1 MPTATIISDVFI
13 KLAEFEAEAKGYKG
27 LAKVEVPFP
36 MGGLKKEQAHRHV
49 TMAFQQVVDGLLSQS
64 AIGDNVKGS
73 NDKFIEFENDNI
85 DEINTYFVENDWTDG
100 LPIIPPTV
108 ERVEKMLA
116 KTKRD
121 PHEVLGLMPPFWR
134 ETTVE
139 NVAVNCVMAGCS
151 PNYFELMLTTVEA
164 MLDKNFN
171 LYGVQTTT
179 NPAGP
184 MVIVNGPIRRELG
197 IHSGVGLFGPG
208 WHANAT
214 IGRAVR
220 LMLFNLG
227 GGRPG
232 IGDMS
237 TLGNPAKYTACIAE
251 FEEESPW
258 ESLHVER
265 GFAKCQ
271 NTVTVAATTAP
282 YNVIHLGSNAEIY
295 LNELTDVLL
304 LTASNFLIFEMQPV
318 IVISPVHAKMLSE
331 KGYNKQKIREVLW
344 EKARVDLD
352 SFDAKTI
359 EAIQAWKSNCIVDEN
374 GKKVV
379 YIAKVPEDIVI
390 VHAGGYGEHSA
401 VMGTFTRS
409 KVTTKAIEESTY
421 NQQLKQAAEEILST
435 FRPGF
440 QTDGYDITV
449 KTVDENMVTMKLVLT
464 PEACL
469 DCIMPKGYLE
479 KVFSDGIEKKTMRP
493 IKVILDDPR

>member
-1 MPTATIISDVFI
+1 MFI
-13 KLAEFEAEAKGYKG
+13 KLAEFEAEAKGCKG

-36 MGGLKKEQAHRHV
+36 MGGIKKEQAHQHL
-49 TMAFQQVVDGLLSQS
+49 TAAFQQVVDGLLSPS
-64 AIGDNVKGS
+64 TLDEYVTGSIG
-73 NDKFIEFENDNI
+73 KFIEFESDNI
-85 DEINTYFVENDWTDG
+85 DEINSYFVENDWTDG
-100 LPIIPPTV
+100 LPVIPPTV
-108 ERVEKMLA
+108 ERVERMLA

-121 PHEVLGLMPPFWR
+121 PNEVIGLMPPFWR

-151 PNYFELMLTTVEA
+151 PDYFELMLTTVEA
-164 MLDKNFN
+164 MLDKDFN

-184 MVIVNGPIRRELG
+184 MVIVNGPARKELG
-197 IHSGVGLFGPG
+197 IHSGIGLFGPG

-220 LMLFNLG
+220 LMLFNIG
-227 GGRPG
+227 GARPG

-265 GFAKCQ
+265 GFAKDQ
-271 NTVTVAATTAP
+271 STVTVAATTAP

-295 LNELTDVLL
+295 LDELTDVLL

-344 EKARVDLD
+344 KKARVDLD
-352 SFDAKTI
+352 TFDAKTI

-379 YIAKVPEDIVI
+379 YIAKNPEDIVI

-409 KVTTKAIEESTY
+409 KVTTRAIENSTHL
-421 NQQLKQAAEEILST
+421 NLKQAAEEVLRT

-440 QTDGYDITV
+440 QTDGYDII
-449 KTVDENMVTMKLVLT
+449 VTSAEEDKVTLELVLT

-469 DCIMPKGYLE
+469 DCIMPKDYLE
-479 KVFSDGIEKKTMRP
+479 NVFSDGIEKKTKKST
-493 IKVILDDPR
+493 KVTLNDPRQ